1 MEIHHARLLEW
12 TEIAPE
18 VRHFV
23 FEVVGME
30 NFDFVPGQFVS
41 LTDNVNGKPIKRAY
55 SIASAPFGN
64 NRFELCLN
72 LVHEGAFTP
81 HLFGVKPGDVLEMRG
96 PLGLFTQP
104 EPHREALLIATGT
117 GVAPYRAILNHFL
130 KPGSPRY
137 TLLFGA
143 RFENLLLYREYFEEL
158 ARQHPHFNFVPTLTR
173 PESPWAGRAG
183 RVQQHVKELVGDR
196 RDLDV
201 MLCGARE
208 MVETTRDMLKE
219 MGFDRKQIRHEKYW

>member
-1 MEIHHARLLEW
+1 MEIHQARLLEW

-173 PESPWAGRAG
+173 PESPWVGRSG